1 MKNNFLSRLKLRV
14 PIYIIAFLFQYC
26 VPTPNPRGGKYILNC
41 THQYWVK
48 IDAVHVQPL
57 DFIQEIQ
64 LGNCRHL
71 TPAKWLSLS
80 NHKNKI
86 KNKIENKK
94 SNAIGERVRRGRGN
108 VYYMARSTYV
118 SSLCISPIRFSSS
131 AF

>member
-14 PIYIIAFLFQYC
+14 PINMVAFLFQYG
-26 VPTPNPRGGKYILNC
+26 VPTPNPSGGKYILNC

-80 NHKNKI
+80 NHK
-86 KNKIENKK
+86 KNK
-94 SNAIGERVRRGRGN
+94 
-108 VYYMARSTYV
+108 
-118 SSLCISPIRFSSS
+118 
-131 AF
+131 